1 MNYLRNA
8 WACLQHVRGVLITL
22 IGVVA
27 AGAIVFS
34 WVEGIELV
42 DSAYFSLITA
52 LTIGYGDIQPVTGVG
67 RAISVVIGFAG
78 LLTTGLVVGVATHAL
93 RLSMHE
99 VTEPDSDS
107 SLSAPSTVRKGNP
120 GNPNPREFE

>member
-1 MNYLRNA
+1 MNFLRNA
-8 WACLQHVRGVLITL
+8 WVCLQHVRGLLITL
-22 IGVVA
+22 VGVVA
-27 AGAIVFS
+27 VGAVAFS
-34 WVEGIELV
+34 WVEGIELA

-52 LTIGYGDIQPVTGVG
+52 LTIGYGDIQPATGVG

-99 VTEPDSDS
+99 VPKPDNDS
-107 SLSAPSTVRKGNP
+107 SLSAPDTVRKRNP
-120 GNPNPREFE
+120 

>member
-1 MNYLRNA
+1 MNFLRNA
-8 WACLQHVRGVLITL
+8 WNCLQHVRGHLITL

-27 AGAIVFS
+27 VGAIAFS
-34 WVEGIELV
+34 WAEGIKLA

-52 LTIGYGDIQPVTGVG
+52 LTIGYGDIQPVTGIG

-93 RLSMHE
+93 RISMHE
-99 VTEPDSDS
+99 VQKSDTES
-107 SLSAPSTVRKGNP
+107 
-120 GNPNPREFE
+120 